1 MIGKIRKGRKSYF
14 WDNGVRNAVIGN
26 FSLPA
31 LRTDAG
37 RSGRTTWPA
46 DV

>member
-1 MIGKIRKGRKSYF
+1 MIGKIRKERKIYF

-26 FSLPA
+26 FSPLA

-37 RSGRTTWPA
+37 RSGRITWSA
-46 DV
+46 NA